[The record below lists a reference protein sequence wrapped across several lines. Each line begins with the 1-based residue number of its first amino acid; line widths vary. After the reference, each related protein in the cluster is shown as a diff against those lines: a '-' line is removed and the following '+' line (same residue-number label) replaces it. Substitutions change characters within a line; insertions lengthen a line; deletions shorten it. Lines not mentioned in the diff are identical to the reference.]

1 MADECLFEVNER
13 SDFPLRVSFLD
24 EDDAVVT
31 PDAATYRI
39 DDVERRRVIQP
50 ATSIGSLA
58 STIDIWITSDQ
69 NFIIRSR
76 SKYEIRTVTVEY
88 DYTSDAG
95 AKHATAKYEYKL
107 INLHGVVDVPSA
119 SLSPSASASP
129 SV

>member
-1 MADECLFEVNER
+1 MANECLFEVNER
-13 SDFPLRVSFLD
+13 TAFPLNVTFHD
-24 EDDAVVT
+24 EDGVLVV
-31 PDAATYRI
+31 PDSATYRI
-39 DDVERRRVIQP
+39 DDEKNRTAIQP
-50 ATSIGSLA
+50 ATALPSLA
-58 STIDIWITSDQ
+58 SSVDIWITSDQ
-69 NFIIRSR
+69 NFIIRSH